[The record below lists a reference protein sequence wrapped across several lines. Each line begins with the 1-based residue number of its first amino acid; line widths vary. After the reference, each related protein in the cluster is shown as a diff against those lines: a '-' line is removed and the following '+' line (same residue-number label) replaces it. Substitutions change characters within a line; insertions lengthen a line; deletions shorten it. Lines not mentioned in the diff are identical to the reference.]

1 MTDKHTPGP
10 WIDYDGEVY
19 AGKYLVADV
28 WEHPSGDDVARAN
41 ARLIAAAPDMLDALR
56 QAAICENQDAFR
68 NRRPVA
74 PWYESACA
82 AIAKAEGRE

>member
-10 WIDYDGEVY
+10 WLDYEGEVY

-56 QAAICENQDAFR
+56 AIRFEIECLSNHWVGPFKMAVDR
-68 NRRPVA
+68 VD
-74 PWYESACA
+74 A